1 MLMRLRELAEQ
12 RVSFAFETTLAS
24 RALAP
29 WLRGLRAS
37 GYAVHFFFLWLPS
50 ADFAVERVADRV
62 RMLRHKEAGLPVV
75 IYRDGKA
82 VWVMP
87 EDLGF

>member
-1 MLMRLRELAEQ
+1 MSALSAAEGSDIQ
-12 RVSFAFETTLAS
+12 KRDATSHRTGDGRAAWS
-24 RALAP
+24 RMA
-29 WLRGLRAS
+29 
-37 GYAVHFFFLWLPS
+37 
-50 ADFAVERVADRV
+50 
-62 RMLRHKEAGLPVV
+62 MLRHKEAGLPVV

>member
-1 MLMRLRELAEQ
+1 MANRQRARGRMKAESPKHVSRIFLEDGHLIDAALRQ
-12 RVSFAFETTLAS
+12 
-24 RALAP
+24 
-29 WLRGLRAS
+29 G
-37 GYAVHFFFLWLPS
+37 
-50 ADFAVERVADRV
+50 V
-62 RMLRHKEAGLPVV
+62 RDAMLRHKAAGLPVV

>member
-1 MLMRLRELAEQ
+1 MKTEAQKDISRIFAEDRRLIDE
-12 RVSFAFETTLAS
+12 
-24 RALAP
+24 ALKQ
-29 WLRGLRAS
+29 G
-37 GYAVHFFFLWLPS
+37 
-50 ADFAVERVADRV
+50 V
-62 RMLRHKEAGLPVV
+62 RDAMLRHKEAGLPVV